1 MARSDQRDT
10 PEDWVAH
17 SDDLAGDDQG
27 HDQGKAAVP
36 ASATPGKALVKPFTS
51 AELDELLAPHA
62 IDMRS
67 WLTTLMTE
75 AEFPEQSA
83 DESTFG
89 MLAAILTA
97 GDVDEM
103 FAAMQMER
111 AKVLA
116 GNEPG
121 GKSFL
126 MQITGARP
134 MKSTFEEGPGVFAI
148 FQAVEVASGR
158 KFQFTTGARAV
169 QAAVAG
175 AMVKGWMPLTCLLTI
190 RRQATQRGYYPLN
203 LEQGG

>member
-1 MARSDQRDT
+1 MAKSDS
-10 PEDWVAH
+10 PETIPGDWVE
-17 SDDLAGDDQG
+17 SPDELGDGQG
-27 HDQGKAAVP
+27 HDQGETAAT
-36 ASATPGKALVKPFTS
+36 ANATPGTALVKPFTS

-62 IDMRS
+62 VDMRS

-111 AKVLA
+111 AKALC
-116 GNEPG
+116 GGEPG

-126 MQITGARP
+126 MSITGARP
-134 MKSTFEEGPGVFAI
+134 MRSTFDEGPGVFAI
-148 FQAVEVASGR
+148 FQAVEVATGR

-190 RRQATQRGYYPLN
+190 RRQATQRGYFPLN
-203 LEQGG
+203 LESGG